1 MSDMIKQT
9 GVIGSVNK
17 FVKREITG
25 ENKEGEKEG
34 TWSNSTVD
42 YVTKGG
48 ITGGLVGA
56 GLGAARH
63 LIEGSGKDVE
73 IVNKVPIMKNEE
85 IGRIPSNHVAANPDT
100 GDPKFID
107 SHGKPVGS
115 TGVAVF
121 GNVPEKNLLGGF
133 KMDEKK
139 EIIHVG
145 GSSLI
150 ANIIGGAVVGTACG
164 VVAGVAMK
172 ILNSIIHP
180 GHSQTPWSGTQPPAW
195 SKAAPPSWQNPNSPQ
210 DWTRSAPADW
220 SNTHNRA
227 PYNDVHNRSHS
238 NYGDAH
244 SNYSDVH
251 NRSHSNYSDV
261 HNQSHSNYSNTHSQS
276 HSNYSNSH
284 SNSWDRHVSY

>member
-9 GVIGSVNK
+9 GVFSSVNN
-17 FVKREITG
+17 FIKREITG
-25 ENKEGEKEG
+25 EEKEKEKEG

-42 YVTKGG
+42 YVVKGG
-48 ITGGLVGA
+48 ITGGLAGA

-63 LIEGSGKDVE
+63 FIEGSGKDVE

-107 SHGKPVGS
+107 SHGKPVDG

-121 GNVPEKNLLGGF
+121 GNVPEKNILGGF
-133 KMDEKK
+133 KMEEQKQTV
-139 EIIHVG
+139 HVG
-145 GSSLI
+145 GSSLLG
-150 ANIIGGAVVGTACG
+150 NIIGGAVVGTACG
-164 VVAGVAMK
+164 VLAGVAMK

-180 GHSQTPWSGTQPPAW
+180 GQTQQPWNGTKPPAW
-195 SKAAPPSWQNPNSPQ
+195 SKAAPPNWQNPNSPS
-210 DWTRSAPADW
+210 DWAKSAPSEW

-251 NRSHSNYSDV
+251 NRSHSNYSDT
-261 HNQSHSNYSNTHSQS
+261 HYQSHQNYSNTHSQS